1 MIVGAVIRMRI
12 TVLETKVCSRRTEHL
27 GSSKQHGELD
37 KRRTEKIRILR
48 YWEFLTNELN
58 TEQVLAILDTLGD
71 GEVDLA
77 LGGNHTVGCPLL
89 CADGETVFPN
99 LGSSSQQMSS
109 IEVLEC
115 APTLNQLSPVT
126 SV

>member
-1 MIVGAVIRMRI
+1 MQLGRLKLTLVFLRGQFRVWEGASVNGQASPNPSEEKRGVR
-12 TVLETKVCSRRTEHL
+12 EEGEK
-27 GSSKQHGELD
+27 SKD
-37 KRRTEKIRILR
+37 SPA
-48 YWEFLTNELN
+48 
-58 TEQVLAILDTLGD
+58 V
-71 GEVDLA
+71 
-77 LGGNHTVGCPLL
+77 GGNHTVGCPLL